1 MPVQRVFRGRV
12 VKRTRRRGS
21 QVVVTFYHEVRG
33 RPGPQLVVPV
43 AEYLAHV
50 QAFHTPPGSPTR

>member
-1 MPVQRVFRGRV
+1 
-12 VKRTRRRGS
+12 
-21 QVVVTFYHEVRG
+21 VTLYHEVRG

-50 QAFHTPPGSPTR
+50 QSFYSPPTSPTR